1 MALFVLALGVRLLF
15 WQATVDAEWP
25 GSAYYKGD
33 AWVWLDYATALEWD
47 VPFELGIPL
56 RPPGMAYLLA
66 AVRGEFRN
74 LDNPPWRRQLEPLGG
89 IAVSLGLLGSVWA
102 FTTAFGGFMG
112 GIDID
117 RIVAGLGTA
126 YTTTGVGLI
135 TAIIASLG
143 SYGCDLLVRH

>member
-1 MALFVLALGVRLLF
+1 MVASLIETLGVFLYPQL
-15 WQATVDAEWP
+15 AVSVVVI
-25 GSAYYKGD
+25 G
-33 AWVWLDYATALEWD
+33 LCL
-47 VPFELGIPL
+47 
-56 RPPGMAYLLA
+56 AYLLA
-66 AVRGEFRN
+66 AFRGEFRN

-102 FTTAFGGFMG
+102 FTTAFGGFNG

-126 YTTTGVGLI
+126 YTTTGVGLV

-143 SYGCDLLVRH
+143 SYGCDLLVRN

>member
-1 MALFVLALGVRLLF
+1 MVAHLID
-15 WQATVDAEWP
+15 T
-25 GSAYYKGD
+25 
-33 AWVWLDYATALEWD
+33 
-47 VPFELGIPL
+47 LGIFLYPQL
-56 RPPGMAYLLA
+56 AVSVAVIGLCLAYLLA

-74 LDNPPWRRQLEPLGG
+74 LDTPPWRRQLEPLGG

-102 FTTAFGGFMG
+102 FTTAFGGFTG

-126 YTTTGVGLI
+126 YTTTGVGLV
-135 TAIIASLG
+135 TAIIAGLG